1 MSDSMNPSGIDTGVP
16 DVTRTLDSSG
26 PGTATQHERPDSS
39 NGLATT
45 IVKSWKAPI
54 GFAVFTLIALVLFV
68 ILGRDGDSTFTLSAD
83 SDLIQL
89 PDITVAARLT
99 GIIVTVLM
107 AVITVVAFLRV
118 RADRRVPLWL
128 TALLGVLFL
137 FAFLTWVDA
146 GASLPVQVP
155 GLLVGMVSLS
165 VPLIFGAMGG
175 VISERVGVVN
185 VAIEGQL
192 LGGAF
197 VAAVVASI
205 TQQPLLG
212 LVAAAVAGAAV
223 SFVLAAFAIK
233 YLVDQVIV
241 GVVLNVLVI
250 GLTNFLYS
258 QVLSKNAEL
267 LNSPPRFDR
276 INIPIL
282 SEIPII
288 GPTLFRQTIIV
299 YLMYIAVAAV
309 YFALFHTRWGLRVR
323 AVGEHPQAADTVG
336 INVNSTRFWNVLLAG
351 AITGFGGA
359 YFTLG
364 SVGAF
369 NKEMTAG
376 AGYIA
381 LAAVIFGQWD
391 PIRATLAALLFGFAS
406 NLQNA
411 LGIIGS
417 PVPSE
422 FMLMLP
428 YLLTIFAVAGLV
440 GRSRGPAASGRP
452 YIKS

>member
-1 MSDSMNPSGIDTGVP
+1 MSSPLSASAASGTNLATEVADPG
-16 DVTRTLDSSG
+16 TRA
-26 PGTATQHERPDSS
+26 TATQHEHPDSS
-39 NGLATT
+39 NGLEKT
-45 IVKSWKAPI
+45 IVKSYKAPI
-54 GFAVFTLIALVLFV
+54 AFAIFTVIALVLFV
-68 ILGRDGDSTFTLSAD
+68 VLGRDGVSTFRLSND
-83 SDLIQL
+83 NDLIQL
-89 PDITVAARLT
+89 PALGVPTRIAGIVA
-99 GIIVTVLM
+99 TVLL
-107 AVITVVAFLRV
+107 AVIAVLAYLRV
-118 RADRRVPLWL
+118 RADRHVPLWL
-128 TALLGVLFL
+128 TSLFGVLFL
-137 FAFLTWVDA
+137 FGFLAWAAA
-146 GASLPVQVP
+146 GQTLPVP
-155 GLLVGMVSLS
+155 GLLVGTVSLS

-192 LGGAF
+192 LAGAF
-197 VAAVVASI
+197 ASAVVASI
-205 TQQPLLG
+205 TGQPLLG
-212 LVAAAVAGAAV
+212 LVVAMIAGALV

-258 QVLSKNAEL
+258 QVLSKNAEV

-276 INIPIL
+276 INIPVL

-288 GPTLFRQTIIV
+288 GPTLFRQTIVV
-299 YLMYIAVAAV
+299 YLMYIGVAAV
-309 YFALFHTRWGLRVR
+309 YFALFHTKWGLRVR

-336 INVNSTRFWNVLLAG
+336 INVSGTRFWNVLLAG
-351 AITGFGGA
+351 AIAGLGGA

-406 NLQNA
+406 NLQNV

-428 YLLTIFAVAGLV
+428 YVLTIFAVAGLV

-452 YIKS
+452 YIKA